1 MSELKRVKLARPE
14 YDEVL
19 PSTGE
24 TVKITPYNVGDE
36 KILLMAAESGN
47 QKQMASALTKM
58 IKNNVIGKE
67 VDEMAPVDIEY
78 LFLKLRGVS
87 VGDKPAFRLKCQEC
101 DTYNDVNIDL
111 DELEVKKDETHTNII
126 RITDDLGFEMKYLQ
140 IEDAIGVTQENVDD
154 ILNLVSKSV
163 KTVFY
168 GDDTITVGKAE
179 LADLKSILE
188 ELTTTQFQKL
198 SGFFETLPKIEQD
211 VEFDCKKCESQN
223 AFTLRGLAD
232 FFQ

>member
-24 TVKITPYNVGDE
+24 AVKITPYNVGDE

-47 QKQMASALTKM
+47 QKQMASALNKM
-58 IKNNVIGKE
+58 ITNNVIG
-67 VDEMAPVDIEY
+67 VTVNNMAPVDIEY

-87 VGDKPAFRLKCQEC
+87 VGDKPSFRLKCKEC

-111 DELEVKKDETHTNII
+111 DALEVKTNLEHSNIV
-126 RITDDLGFEMKYLQ
+126 RITEDLGFEMQYLD
-140 IEDAIGVTQENVDD
+140 IEDAIGKDANNVDE
-154 ILNLVSKSV
+154 ILDLVSKSV

-168 GDDTITVGKAE
+168 GEDTITVGKAE
-179 LADLKSILE
+179 IKDLKNILE
-188 ELTTTQFQKL
+188 ELTTTQFGQL
-198 SGFFETLPKIEQD
+198 SSFFETMPKIEQ
-211 VEFDCKKCESQN
+211 EIQFDCEKCETN
-223 AFTLRGLAD
+223 NDVTLRGLAD